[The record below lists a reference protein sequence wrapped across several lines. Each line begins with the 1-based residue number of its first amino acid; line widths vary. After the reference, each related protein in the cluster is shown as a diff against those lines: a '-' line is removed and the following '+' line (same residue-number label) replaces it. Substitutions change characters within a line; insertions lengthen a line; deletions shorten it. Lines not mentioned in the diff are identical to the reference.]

1 VKRERDRLL
10 NIAGVGTALPALLHE
25 IRTPLASI
33 TAAVELLL
41 EEMEDS
47 PQREQIH
54 AVLSEVRRMKLS
66 LDGVLTVGRR
76 LRRDRCAVVDQACR
90 HAWQIMSARARSL
103 GIYSH
108 CAVEDMP
115 LLPLDPAVVGGIVH
129 NLMINSIQAC
139 SAGQAVNLRAGL
151 CDDGSRFVLTVVD
164 NGSGMTAEVY
174 NRCTEIFFTT
184 KRNGSGIGLALCR
197 RAVEESGGTLTIES
211 VVGFGTSVTIEVPL
225 GERDSE
231 APVENSPLR

>member
-1 VKRERDRLL
+1 MIQLAEKRIVVTGGAGFLGSHLIKRLENMGCRNVYVPIHPEYDLTRIDAIERLFDEHR
-10 NIAGVGTALPALLHE
+10 PE
-25 IRTPLASI
+25 ILIHLA
-33 TAAVELLL
+33 
-41 EEMEDS
+41 
-47 PQREQIH
+47 
-54 AVLSEVRRMKLS
+54 
-66 LDGVLTVGRR
+66 
-76 LRRDRCAVVDQACR
+76 
-90 HAWQIMSARARSL
+90 
-103 GIYSH
+103 
-108 CAVEDMP
+108 
-115 LLPLDPAVVGGIVH
+115 AVVGGIVH

-225 GERDSE
+225 AERDS
-231 APVENSPLR
+231 AAAIANAQFR